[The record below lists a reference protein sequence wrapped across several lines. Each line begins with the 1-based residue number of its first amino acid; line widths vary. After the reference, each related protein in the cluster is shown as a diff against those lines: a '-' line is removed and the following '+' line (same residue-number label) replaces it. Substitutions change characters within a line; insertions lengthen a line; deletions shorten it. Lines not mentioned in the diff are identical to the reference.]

1 MEERKSVYQVTSQII
16 QKLEERQKQDSRVN
30 ATLAALR
37 NTVGKTL
44 MEADQVWPFLFENL
58 PKSFLGTSRGETA
71 EEFAIFT
78 TLQIYAACKQ
88 GSADNVTRSDDAKKS
103 IGASLKAGRNIED
116 SQALDRRFSAML
128 TSVTMEECVY
138 HMRHLIKIVR
148 AKNAMTINYG
158 KLAND
163 LFWLQK
169 GKKKEILFQWAADYY
184 SRQSGKDGDAD
195 PADSDN
201 KEEER

>member
-128 TSVTMEECVY
+128 TSVTMEDIDDLAYAYGYDEDKRDELY
-138 HMRHLIKIVR
+138 H
-148 AKNAMTINYG
+148 
-158 KLAND
+158 
-163 LFWLQK
+163 
-169 GKKKEILFQWAADYY
+169 KE
-184 SRQSGKDGDAD
+184 SM
-195 PADSDN
+195 
-201 KEEER
+201 